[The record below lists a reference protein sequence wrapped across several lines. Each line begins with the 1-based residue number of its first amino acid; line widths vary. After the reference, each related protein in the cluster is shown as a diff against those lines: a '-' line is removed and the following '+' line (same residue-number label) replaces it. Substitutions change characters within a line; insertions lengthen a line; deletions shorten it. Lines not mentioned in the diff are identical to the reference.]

1 MSIVNL
7 ARRVVRALTPYQ
19 SARRIGGQGHV
30 WLNANEAPLAYP
42 FTVEG
47 SRLNRY
53 PECQPAEVV
62 NGYAAYAGVN
72 PDQVLVS
79 RGADEAIELLIR
91 TFCEAGEDQILICP
105 PTYGMYA
112 ISAETCGVGIVEQP
126 LTASRQPDWPAIA
139 DRLSDVKL
147 VFLCSPNNPTGD
159 LVGRKGLVALLE
171 KARDRTIIVVDEAYI
186 EFCPEASVADL
197 LAQYPNLVVTRTLS
211 KAFALAGIRCGF
223 TLGDPEVI
231 AMLAKVIAP
240 YPIPDP
246 IAQIAAQALSPM
258 GLELMQ
264 ERVLELNKQKA
275 LIKAE
280 LLRLSCVKEVFEDK
294 GNFVL
299 VRFKDGAAVFAAM
312 KAAGIILRDFSSKP
326 GLDNSIRITIGYQGE
341 MDAVLAVLHARP
353 AQQHVIITGR
363 AAPQP
368 LMDAADTVTDEI
380 PNDRETVGFHM
391 VLNCA

>member
-1 MSIVNL
+1 MSIANL

-19 SARRIGGQGHV
+19 SARRIGGKGHV

-42 FTVEG
+42 FTIEG

-112 ISAETCGVGIVEQP
+112 ISAETCGVGMFEQP

-159 LVGRKGLVALLE
+159 WWVATVLSLCWRKPG
-171 KARDRTIIVVDEAYI
+171 
-186 EFCPEASVADL
+186 
-197 LAQYPNLVVTRTLS
+197 
-211 KAFALAGIRCGF
+211 
-223 TLGDPEVI
+223 
-231 AMLAKVIAP
+231 IAP
-240 YPIPDP
+240 SWWWTRPISSSARKRPWWTCWPASP
-246 IAQIAAQALSPM
+246 IWW
-258 GLELMQ
+258 
-264 ERVLELNKQKA
+264 
-275 LIKAE
+275 
-280 LLRLSCVKEVFEDK
+280 
-294 GNFVL
+294 
-299 VRFKDGAAVFAAM
+299 
-312 KAAGIILRDFSSKP
+312 
-326 GLDNSIRITIGYQGE
+326 
-341 MDAVLAVLHARP
+341 
-353 AQQHVIITGR
+353 
-363 AAPQP
+363 
-368 LMDAADTVTDEI
+368 
-380 PNDRETVGFHM
+380 
-391 VLNCA
+391 

>member
-1 MSIVNL
+1 MSIANL

-19 SARRIGGQGHV
+19 SARRIGGKGHI
-30 WLNANEAPLAYP
+30 WLNANEAPQAYP
-42 FTVEG
+42 FTIEG
-47 SRLNRY
+47 NRLNRY
-53 PECQPAEVV
+53 PEPQPAEVV
-62 NGYAAYAGVN
+62 NVYAAYAGVSPN
-72 PDQVLVS
+72 QVLVS
-79 RGADEAIELLIR
+79 RGADEAIELLVR
-91 TFCEAGEDQILICP
+91 TFCEAGQDQILICP

-126 LTASRQPDWPAIA
+126 LTASRQPDWAAIA

-159 LVGRKGLVALLE
+159 LVGRKGLIALLE
-171 KARDRTIIVVDEAYI
+171 KARERAIVVVDEAYI
-186 EFCPEASVADL
+186 EFCPEGSVVDL
-197 LAQYPNLVVTRTLS
+197 LDQYPNLVVTRTLS

-223 TLGDPEVI
+223 TLGNPEVI

-240 YPIPDP
+240 YPIPEP

-258 GLELMQ
+258 GLALMQ
-264 ERVLELNKQKA
+264 ERVQELNKQKA

-280 LLRLSCVKEVFEDK
+280 LLRLACVKEVFEDK

-299 VRFKDGAAVFAAM
+299 VRFTDGAAVFAAM

-341 MDAVLAVLHARP
+341 MDAVLTVLRDLSNSTPSASNP
-353 AQQHVIITGR
+353 S
-363 AAPQP
+363 AAS
-368 LMDAADTVTDEI
+368 V
-380 PNDRETVGFHM
+380 
-391 VLNCA
+391 